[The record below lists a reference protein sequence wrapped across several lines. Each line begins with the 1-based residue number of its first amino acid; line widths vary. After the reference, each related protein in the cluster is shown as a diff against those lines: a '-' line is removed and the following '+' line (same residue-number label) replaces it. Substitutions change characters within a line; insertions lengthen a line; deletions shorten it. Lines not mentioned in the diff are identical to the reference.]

1 MAKLVF
7 NGLTSNGITLK
18 SYNRNTSVDEQGRIV
33 STAYAQLEPA
43 AATATY
49 LTSLLSTPIT
59 RIQIRDDANQVA
71 YDLNNINATLTNIS
85 ESWNGESVDIYIN
98 IDTGVAAA
106 APASGD

>member
-1 MAKLVF
+1 
-7 NGLTSNGITLK
+7 
-18 SYNRNTSVDEQGRIV
+18 
-33 STAYAQLEPA
+33 
-43 AATATY
+43 

-71 YDLNNINATLTNIS
+71 YDLNNINATLTSIS